1 MLRGRR
7 SARRRLEEE
16 QLFEKPREKCLN
28 IASRKKRRMKQLNSC
43 LRCRTKVRGVA
54 HLTSCFALPVG
65 VGVARDL
72 SNKNNKQ
79 DRQAKRK

>member
-1 MLRGRR
+1 M
-7 SARRRLEEE
+7 EE
-16 QLFEKPREKCLN
+16 QLFVKPWEKWLN

-65 VGVARDL
+65 VGVARYL
-72 SNKNNKQ
+72 SNKNEKQ
-79 DRQAKRK
+79 DRQAKCNYPSQTSSRL